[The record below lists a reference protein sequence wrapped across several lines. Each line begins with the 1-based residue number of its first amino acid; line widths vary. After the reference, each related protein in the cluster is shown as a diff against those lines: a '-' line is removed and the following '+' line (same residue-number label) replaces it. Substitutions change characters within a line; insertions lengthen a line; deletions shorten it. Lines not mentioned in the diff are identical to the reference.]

1 MNRVNF
7 TEFLVVNFFRPTSW
21 DPGTHGGEIG
31 VAVRRELLYYLLD
44 HRRADLAWNRYTM
57 TWPRQR
63 PFHSLD
69 QVCTPRVFGFFGC
82 LILLMPDR
90 RCGKVREDHR
100 QNA

>member
-44 HRRADLAWNRYTM
+44 HRRADLAWNRY
-57 TWPRQR
+57 
-63 PFHSLD
+63 
-69 QVCTPRVFGFFGC
+69 
-82 LILLMPDR
+82 IL
-90 RCGKVREDHR
+90 
-100 QNA
+100 